1 MAAGTSRD
9 LPQRPLDGPPLYLL
23 EAALIFQTIITG
35 LSIGS
40 IYALMAVGYS
50 LVFSVLNFSNFAHGA
65 VITLGA
71 YVAWAVMVNIF
82 QLPFLPALLISMLGA
97 GIIAFLVERIAYSS
111 LRHRR
116 APSLYFMISAMGM
129 AIALQN
135 VLYATIG
142 ANLYALPPVFAQD
155 SIQLGTAVISKMDL
169 FAFGFSILAI
179 ALLTFILNFT
189 RVGTAIRAASH
200 DAEMVS
206 VLGVNL
212 DMLVAVLFL
221 LAGALGGMAG
231 VFMGVKYM
239 VYPSMGWITNKA
251 YIGAVIGGL
260 GSLPGAIVG
269 GILLG
274 LVEALI
280 SVSTIGG
287 VPLSTYRDV
296 FSFGLLA
303 LLLIVRPTGL
313 FGRHVEEKL

>member
-1 MAAGTSRD
+1 MV
-9 LPQRPLDGPPLYLL
+9 Y
-23 EAALIFQTIITG
+23 QTIITG

-71 YVAWAVMVNIF
+71 YIAWLVMTQIF
-82 QLPFLPALLISMLGA
+82 HLSFIPALLISIAGA
-97 GIIAFLVERIAYSS
+97 GVVAFIVERAAYST
-111 LRHRR
+111 LRHRN
-116 APSLYFMISAMGM
+116 APSLYLMISAMGV

-135 VLYATIG
+135 VLYATVG

-155 SIQLGTAVISKMDL
+155 SIQLGSAVISKMDI
-169 FAFGFSILAI
+169 FAFGFSVIAI
-179 ALLTFILNFT
+179 ALLTVILNYT
-189 RVGTAIRAASH
+189 KVGTAIRAASY
-200 DAEMVS
+200 DADMVS

-212 DMLVAVLFL
+212 DVMVAVLFL
-221 LAGALGGMAG
+221 LAGGLGGMAG
-231 VFMGVKYM
+231 VFMGIKYM

-274 LVEALI
+274 LLEALV
-280 SVSTIGG
+280 SVTVIGD
-287 VPLSTYRDV
+287 VHLSTFRDV
-296 FSFGLLA
+296 FSFGILA
-303 LLLIVRPTGL
+303 LLLIARPHGL
-313 FGRHVEEKL
+313 FGRHIEEKL

>member
-1 MAAGTSRD
+1 MI
-9 LPQRPLDGPPLYLL
+9 L
-23 EAALIFQTIITG
+23 QTIITG

-65 VITLGA
+65 IITLGA
-71 YVAWAVMVNIF
+71 YVAWAIMVHF
-82 QLPFLPALLISMLGA
+82 FRVPFFPALLLSIAGA
-97 GIIAFLVERIAYSS
+97 GILAFLNERIAYRS
-111 LRHRR
+111 LRRRR
-116 APSLYFMISAMGM
+116 APSLYLMISAMGV

-135 VLYATIG
+135 LLYATIG
-142 ANLYALPPVFAQD
+142 AKLYALPPVFTHDVIEMGDVA
-155 SIQLGTAVISKMDL
+155 ISKMDL
-169 FAFGFSILAI
+169 FAFGFSIVAI
-179 ALLTFILNFT
+179 GLLHCGLMYTK
-189 RVGTAIRAASH
+189 VGTAIRAASH
-200 DAEMVS
+200 DMEMVS

-212 DMLVAVLFL
+212 DILVAVLFL
-221 LAGALGGMAG
+221 IAGGLGGMAG

-274 LVEALI
+274 LLESLV
-280 SVSTIGG
+280 SVTVIGS
-287 VPLSTYRDV
+287 VHLSTYRDV

-303 LLLIVRPTGL
+303 ILLIVRPTGL
-313 FGRHVEEKL
+313 FGRLVEEKL

>member
-1 MAAGTSRD
+1 M
-9 LPQRPLDGPPLYLL
+9 
-23 EAALIFQTIITG
+23 IFQTIVTG

-50 LVFSVLNFSNFAHGA
+50 LVFSVLNFSNFAHGM

-71 YVAWAVMVNIF
+71 YIAWALMVSVLH
-82 QLPFLPALLISMLGA
+82 LPFLPALLLSMLGA
-97 GIIAFLVERIAYSS
+97 GIAAFLVERIAYST

-116 APSLYFMISAMGM
+116 APSLYLMISAMGVS
-129 AIALQN
+129 IALQN

-142 ANLYALPPVFAQD
+142 ANLYALPPIFAQD
-155 SIQLGTAVISKMDL
+155 SFNLGTATISRMDI
-169 FAFGFSILAI
+169 FAFVFSIIAI
-179 ALLTFILNFT
+179 ALLTVVLNYT
-189 RVGTAIRAASH
+189 KVGTAIRAASY
-200 DAEMVS
+200 DSEMVS

-212 DMLVAVLFL
+212 DVLVAVLFL
-221 LAGALGGMAG
+221 LAGGLGGMAG

-274 LVEALI
+274 LLESLV
-280 SVSTIGG
+280 SVTTIGS
-287 VPLSTYRDV
+287 VPLSTFRDV
-296 FSFGLLA
+296 FSFGILV
-303 LLLIVRPTGL
+303 LLLVVRPTGL
-313 FGRHVEEKL
+313 FGRNVEEKL

>member
-1 MAAGTSRD
+1 M
-9 LPQRPLDGPPLYLL
+9 LL
-23 EAALIFQTIITG
+23 QTVITG

-65 VITLGA
+65 IITLGA
-71 YVAWAVMVNIF
+71 YVAWALMVQF
-82 QLPFLPALLISMLGA
+82 LKMPFLPALLLSIAGA
-97 GIIAFLVERIAYSS
+97 GVLAFLNERIAYST
-111 LRHRR
+111 LRRRR
-116 APSLYFMISAMGM
+116 APSLYLMISAMGA

-135 VLYATIG
+135 LLYATIG
-142 ANLYALPPVFAQD
+142 AKLYALPSVFEEDVIEMGGA
-155 SIQLGTAVISKMDL
+155 TISKMDV
-169 FAFGFSILAI
+169 FAFGFSVIAI
-179 ALLTFILNFT
+179 ALLHLALMHTK
-189 RVGTAIRAASH
+189 VGTAIRAASH
-200 DAEMVS
+200 DMEMVS

-212 DMLVAVLFL
+212 DVLVAVLFFI
-221 LAGALGGMAG
+221 AGGLGGMAG

-274 LVEALI
+274 LLEALV
-280 SVSTIGG
+280 SVASIGS
-287 VPLSTYRDV
+287 VQLSTYRDV
-296 FSFGLLA
+296 FSFGILA

-313 FGRHVEEKL
+313 FGRVVEEKL

>member
-1 MAAGTSRD
+1 MI
-9 LPQRPLDGPPLYLL
+9 L
-23 EAALIFQTIITG
+23 QTIITG
-35 LSIGS
+35 LSIGG

-71 YVAWAVMVNIF
+71 YVAWAVMTQF
-82 QLPFLPALLISMLGA
+82 FHMSFFPALVVSMLGA
-97 GIIAFLVERIAYSS
+97 GFIAFLVERIAYST

-116 APSLYFMISAMGM
+116 APSLYLMISAMGV

-135 VLYATIG
+135 ILYATIG
-142 ANLYALPPVFAQD
+142 ANLYALPPVFTQD
-155 SIQLGTAVISKMDL
+155 SIQLGTAVISRMDI
-169 FAFGFSILAI
+169 FAFIFSIIAI
-179 ALLTFILNFT
+179 ALLTVVLNYT
-189 RVGTAIRAASH
+189 KVGTAIRAASH
-200 DAEMVS
+200 DSEMVS

-221 LAGALGGMAG
+221 LAGSLGGMAG

-260 GSLPGAIVG
+260 GSLPGAVIG

-274 LVEALI
+274 LLESIV
-280 SVSTIGG
+280 SVTVIGD
-287 VPLSTYRDV
+287 VHLSTYRDV
-296 FSFGLLA
+296 FSFGILA

-313 FGRHVEEKL
+313 FGRYVEEKL

>member
-1 MAAGTSRD
+1 MI
-9 LPQRPLDGPPLYLL
+9 L
-23 EAALIFQTIITG
+23 QTIITG

-71 YVAWAVMVNIF
+71 YVAWAVMSQF
-82 QLPFLPALLISMLGA
+82 FHMPFFPALIISMLGA
-97 GIIAFLVERIAYSS
+97 GIIAFLVERIAYST

-116 APSLYFMISAMGM
+116 APSLYLMISAMGV

-135 VLYATIG
+135 ILYATIG
-142 ANLYALPPVFAQD
+142 ANLYALPPVFTQD
-155 SIQLGTAVISKMDL
+155 SILLGSAVISRMDI
-169 FAFGFSILAI
+169 FAFIFSIIAI
-179 ALLTFILNFT
+179 ALLTIVLNYT
-189 RVGTAIRAASH
+189 KVGTAIRAASH
-200 DAEMVS
+200 DSEMVS

-221 LAGALGGMAG
+221 LAGSLGGMAG

-274 LVEALI
+274 LLESIV
-280 SVSTIGG
+280 SVTVIGS
-287 VPLSTYRDV
+287 VHLSTYRDV
-296 FSFGLLA
+296 FSFGILA

>member
-1 MAAGTSRD
+1 MF
-9 LPQRPLDGPPLYLL
+9 Q
-23 EAALIFQTIITG
+23 EVALIFQTIITG

-71 YVAWAVMVNIF
+71 YVAWAVMVQFMNV
-82 QLPFLPALLISMLGA
+82 PFLPALVISMAGA
-97 GIIAFLVERIAYSS
+97 GIIAFLVERIAYST

-116 APSLYFMISAMGM
+116 APSLYLMISAMGVS
-129 AIALQN
+129 IALQN
-135 VLYATIG
+135 ILYATIG
-142 ANLYALPPVFAQD
+142 AKLYALPPVFAQD
-155 SIQLGTAVISKMDL
+155 SINFGGAVISKMDI
-169 FAFGFSILAI
+169 FAFVFSIIAI
-179 ALLTFILNFT
+179 ALLTVVLNYT
-189 RVGTAIRAASH
+189 KVGTAIRAASY
-200 DAEMVS
+200 DSEMVS

-221 LAGALGGMAG
+221 LAGSLGGMAG

-274 LVEALI
+274 LLESLV
-280 SVSTIGG
+280 SVAVIGG

-296 FSFGLLA
+296 FSFGILA
-303 LLLIVRPTGL
+303 LLLIIRPTGL
-313 FGRHVEEKL
+313 FGRYVEEKL

>member
-1 MAAGTSRD
+1 
-9 LPQRPLDGPPLYLL
+9 
-23 EAALIFQTIITG
+23 LIIQTIITG

-71 YVAWAVMVNIF
+71 YIAWAAMVRVF
-82 QLPFLPALLISMLGA
+82 QMPFIPALLISIIGA
-97 GIIAFLVERIAYSS
+97 GLIAFLVERMAYST

-116 APSLYFMISAMGM
+116 APSLYLMISAMGV

-135 VLYATIG
+135 ILYATIG
-142 ANLYALPPVFAQD
+142 ANLYALPPVFATD
-155 SIQLGTAVISKMDL
+155 SLMIGDAVVSKLDL
-169 FAFGFSILAI
+169 FALGFSILAI
-179 ALLTFILNFT
+179 AALTLILNYT
-189 RVGTAIRAASH
+189 KIGTAIRAASH

-212 DMLVAVLFL
+212 DLLVAVLFF
-221 LAGALGGMAG
+221 LAGGLGGIAG

-269 GILLG
+269 GIMLG
-274 LVEALI
+274 LLEALV

-287 VPLSTYRDV
+287 VALSTYRDV
-296 FSFGLLA
+296 FSFGILVV
-303 LLLIVRPTGL
+303 LLIFRPTGL

>member
-1 MAAGTSRD
+1 
-9 LPQRPLDGPPLYLL
+9 
-23 EAALIFQTIITG
+23 LIFQTILTG

-71 YVAWAVMVNIF
+71 YVAWAVMTQF
-82 QLPFLPALLISMLGA
+82 FHLSFFPALAVSILGA
-97 GIIAFLVERIAYSS
+97 GIIAFLVERAAYST
-111 LRHRR
+111 LRHRH
-116 APSLYFMISAMGM
+116 APSLYLMISAMGVS
-129 AIALQN
+129 IALQN
-135 VLYATIG
+135 LLYATVG

-155 SIQLGTAVISKMDL
+155 SIKIGTAVLSKMDL
-169 FAFGFSILAI
+169 FAFIFSIIAI
-179 ALLTFILNFT
+179 ALLTLILNFT
-189 RVGTAIRAASH
+189 KVGTAIRAASY

-212 DMLVAVLFL
+212 DVLVAVLFL
-221 LAGALGGMAG
+221 LAGGLGGMAG

-274 LVEALI
+274 LLESLV
-280 SVSTIGG
+280 SVTVIGS
-287 VPLSTYRDV
+287 VHLSTYRDV
-296 FSFGLLA
+296 FSFGILA

>member
-1 MAAGTSRD
+1 M
-9 LPQRPLDGPPLYLL
+9 
-23 EAALIFQTIITG
+23 IIQTIITG

-71 YVAWAVMVNIF
+71 YIAWAAMVRVF
-82 QLPFLPALLISMLGA
+82 QMPFIPALLISIIGA
-97 GIIAFLVERIAYSS
+97 GLIAFLVERMAYST

-116 APSLYFMISAMGM
+116 APSLYLMISAMGV

-135 VLYATIG
+135 ILYATIG
-142 ANLYALPPVFAQD
+142 ANLYALPPVFATD
-155 SIQLGTAVISKMDL
+155 SLMIGGAVVSKLDL
-169 FAFGFSILAI
+169 FALGFSILAI
-179 ALLTFILNFT
+179 AALTLILNYT
-189 RVGTAIRAASH
+189 KIGTAIRAASH

-212 DMLVAVLFL
+212 DLLVAVLFF
-221 LAGALGGMAG
+221 LAGGLGGIAG

-269 GILLG
+269 GIMLG
-274 LVEALI
+274 LLEALV

-287 VPLSTYRDV
+287 VALSTYRDV
-296 FSFGLLA
+296 FSFGILVV
-303 LLLIVRPTGL
+303 LLIFRPTGL

>member
-1 MAAGTSRD
+1 MI
-9 LPQRPLDGPPLYLL
+9 L
-23 EAALIFQTIITG
+23 QTIITG
-35 LSIGS
+35 LSIGG

-71 YVAWAVMVNIF
+71 YVAWAVMTKFF
-82 QLPFLPALLISMLGA
+82 QLPFFPALVVSMLGA
-97 GIIAFLVERIAYSS
+97 GIIAFLVERIAYST

-116 APSLYFMISAMGM
+116 APSLYLMISAMGV

-142 ANLYALPPVFAQD
+142 ANLYALPPVFTQD
-155 SIQLGTAVISKMDL
+155 SIQLGSAVISRMDI
-169 FAFGFSILAI
+169 FAFVFSIIAI
-179 ALLTFILNFT
+179 ALLTLVLNYT
-189 RVGTAIRAASH
+189 KVGTAIRAASH
-200 DAEMVS
+200 DSEMVS

-212 DMLVAVLFL
+212 DVLVAVLFL
-221 LAGALGGMAG
+221 LAGSLGGMAG

-274 LVEALI
+274 LLESIV
-280 SVSTIGG
+280 SVTVIGD
-287 VPLSTYRDV
+287 VHLSTYRDV
-296 FSFGLLA
+296 FSFGILA